1 MGNVFGDL
9 FYPGNPERR
18 RRVIQL
24 SQKLCDYMNA
34 NFRATNC
41 LTEYLNKNVHGA
53 NFSPISVNEQETLK
67 FNTDVLLQR
76 ITEVQEMVEKV
87 DKLLAEKLDPA
98 LYRQLRDADLSF
110 EDRVACKSCHIS
122 CLLVCFRELK
132 SKIFYVRLSEPI

>member
-1 MGNVFGDL
+1 MGNLFGDL

-34 NFRATNC
+34 NFRATNS

-67 FNTDVLLQR
+67 FNADVLLQR
-76 ITEVQEMVEKV
+76 IIFLHANQV
-87 DKLLAEKLDPA
+87 DFLERSPSTRSYASSLS
-98 LYRQLRDADLSF
+98 RNFGGQLRESVSL
-110 EDRVACKSCHIS
+110 E
-122 CLLVCFRELK
+122 
-132 SKIFYVRLSEPI
+132 